1 MHTDDG
7 DGEVALL
14 SDRLHFERGRDVLD
28 ATLQTVARRR
38 RQHVV
43 LDLLTYRAPCSAH
56 TQRRAAPRRAGTFTL
71 TGVTRRTAAKA
82 SNVRHPPIFVSSG

>member
-56 TQRRAAPRRAGTFTL
+56 TQRRAGTFTL
-71 TGVTRRTAAKA
+71 TGVTERTAAKA
-82 SNVRHPPIFVSSG
+82 SNVRHPPIFVSSGVKAH